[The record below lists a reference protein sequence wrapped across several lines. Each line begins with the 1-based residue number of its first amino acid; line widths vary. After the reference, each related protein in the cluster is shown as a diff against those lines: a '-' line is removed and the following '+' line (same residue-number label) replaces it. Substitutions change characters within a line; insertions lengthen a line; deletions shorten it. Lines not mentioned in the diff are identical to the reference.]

1 MIYIGNNEYPIYL
14 GDSEIPA
21 IYCGEELIYPVNLG
35 TLTGITIEDLVWK
48 TDVPAS
54 GGTATEE
61 NCTYKVVGH
70 YDSGK
75 SRTVTK
81 DATVTGSLVVPATTA
96 ETREMVGVLQLTA
109 TYEGF
114 TGTGSVDVYQEAVA
128 VDYLS
133 MPLTFE
139 IVSAGNVVW
148 KASNSSIARSIKYSL
163 DNGSTWTTITSTTG
177 GVSIPVSVGSIIQF
191 KGTNSSYGASN
202 IFNSF
207 SGSDASFNA
216 YGNIMSLINETDFKT
231 LTSFSGSYN
240 FYSLLRDTKLV
251 DAGNLMLPVT
261 ACTSNCY
268 RNMFAFI
275 TTLIKAPELPATTLA
290 SSCYQN
296 MLYGCTAL
304 ETAPVLPASRLV
316 NACYQ
321 GLFYGC
327 THLNYI
333 KCLATTIT
341 GTSQWV
347 ENVQTSSGTFVKHP
361 QAAWTRGLSGIPT
374 GWTII
379 ESTE

>member
-75 SRTVTK
+75 NRTVTN
-81 DATVTGSLVVPATTA
+81 DAVVTGSLVVSATTA

-114 TGTGSVDVYQEAVA
+114 TATGSVDVYQEAVA

-139 IVSAGNVVW
+139 ILTAGNIVW
-148 KASNSSIARSIKYSL
+148 KASNTSIARSIKYSL
-163 DNGSTWTTITSTTG
+163 DNGTTWTTINATTA
-177 GVSIPVSVGSIIQF
+177 GVSIPVSAGSIIQF
-191 KGTNSSYGASN
+191 KGTNSAYGNSSY
-202 IFNSF
+202 FNSF
-207 SGSDASFNA
+207 NASTASFNV
-216 YGNIMSLINETDFKT
+216 YGNIMSLINETNFKN
-231 LTSFSGSYN
+231 LTSFSGTYN
-240 FYSLLRDTKLV
+240 FYSLFRETKMV
-251 DAGNLMLPVT
+251 DAENLILPAT
-261 ACTSNCY
+261 TLTNSCY
-268 RNMFAFI
+268 RNMIAFCTSL
-275 TTLIKAPELPATTLA
+275 TTAPELPATTLD

-296 MLYGCTAL
+296 MFYGCTEL
-304 ETAPVLPASRLV
+304 EIAPVLAAKTLV
-316 NACYQ
+316 SNCYQ

-327 THLNYI
+327 TNLNYI

-341 GTSQWV
+341 GTNQWV
-347 ENVQTSSGTFVKHP
+347 QNVQTNSGTFVKAP
-361 QAAWTRGLSGIPT
+361 GVSWVTGNNGIPT
-374 GWTII
+374 NWTVI
-379 ESTE
+379 ESTT